1 MTCPDT
7 LRPANARRLDVPL
20 VTLDG
25 LLATAARELGIAIDE
40 STPNL
45 GQAPGFPKEPTMTP
59 SARELISSIQPSP
72 AVERGREPLVARQV
86 RAPPGSREGLTVTS
100 QPRDLRLD
108 FFRGLALVFIFI
120 DHIPENILS
129 YVTLQAVQFFDAAE
143 VFIFIS
149 GYTAALVYGR
159 TLALQ
164 GVLYATA
171 QILRRAWQLYVA
183 HIFLFT
189 IFIAEVSYTVTTF
202 NNPMY
207 NDEMRVADFLGEPH
221 VAIVKALLLQFQPT
235 FLDILPLY
243 ILLLVIFPVILLGLR
258 RQPLVVLVPSFLV
271 YAIVQITDVT
281 VPAYP
286 EGHVWYFNPL
296 AWQFV
301 FTVGAALGLGE
312 HRRGRWSHPMAPPLL
327 AAIVIASI
335 GCIVKLSWTIHGVWD
350 AFPGLFLKQ
359 LWPINKNNL
368 SPLRLVPFYALVVLV
383 ALRVPRD
390 ARFLAS
396 AAARPFVLS
405 GQQSLEIFCLGII
418 LSALAHFVLTEYGAG
433 VAMQLAVNMAG
444 IAIMFLT
451 AWMIAWY
458 KAVDRMPVLGS
469 SPAAGR
475 PGDGIAK

>member
-1 MTCPDT
+1 LSEP
-7 LRPANARRLDVPL
+7 
-20 VTLDG
+20 
-25 LLATAARELGIAIDE
+25 
-40 STPNL
+40 ST
-45 GQAPGFPKEPTMTP
+45 
-59 SARELISSIQPSP
+59 S
-72 AVERGREPLVARQV
+72 
-86 RAPPGSREGLTVTS
+86 
-100 QPRDLRLD
+100 RDLRLD
-108 FFRGLALVFIFI
+108 FFRGVALIFIFV

-129 YVTLQAVQFFDAAE
+129 YFTLEAFGFFDAAE

-149 GYTAALVYGR
+149 GFTAALVYAR
-159 TLALQ
+159 RLTDK
-164 GVLYATA
+164 GVIYATA
-171 QILRRAWQLYVA
+171 QVLRRAWQLYVA
-183 HIFLFT
+183 HVFLFV

-202 NNPMY
+202 KNPMY
-207 NDEMRVADFLGEPH
+207 NEEMRVGDFLDEPH
-221 VAIVKALLLQFQPT
+221 VAVVQALLLQFQPT

-243 ILLLVIFPVILLGLR
+243 ILMLVIFPVVLIGMQRHPLL
-258 RQPLVVLVPSFLV
+258 VLLPSAAL
-271 YAIVQITDVT
+271 YIAVQIFGIA

-296 AWQFV
+296 AWQFLFV
-301 FTVGAALGLGE
+301 SAALLG
-312 HRRGRWSHPMAPPLL
+312 HARMRGQSALPFTRALL
-327 AAIVIASI
+327 PVAAVIFAAAFLI
-335 GCIVKLSWTIHGVWD
+335 KLSWTIHGVWD

-469 SPAAGR
+469 LPASSR